1 MPHNALRRR
10 DPRLPAASI
19 FEDVETIVG
28 GEVVRSVP
36 PLPPVDALII
46 ETNDREMRRRRRVNG
61 RDMDDWLL
69 PADDAL
75 RAGDHEAAVR
85 ILRPVCAASLTLTQF
100 DNREPDW
107 FRFNLLARAYRGMA
121 DTVREE
127 AIIRAWLAQWAPGR
141 ETTNRDRVRAS
152 KRLTVVRAKR
162 KAGRTM

>member
-1 MPHNALRRR
+1 MPHNTLRRR

-46 ETNDREMRRRRRVNG
+46 EANDRELRRRRRVHG

-85 ILRPVCAASLTLTQF
+85 ILRPVCTASLTLTQF

-107 FRFNLLARAYRGMA
+107 FRFHMLARAYRGIA

-127 AIIRAWLAQWAPGR
+127 ATIRTWLAHWPAYR
-141 ETTNRDRVRAS
+141 ESTTRNRVRAL
-152 KRLTVVRAKR
+152 KRLAVVRTKR
-162 KAGRTM
+162 KAGRTN

>member
-1 MPHNALRRR
+1 MPHNAVRRR

-19 FEDVETIVG
+19 FEDVETIVD

-46 ETNDREMRRRRRVNG
+46 EANDRELRRRRRVNG

-85 ILRPVCAASLTLTQF
+85 ILRPVCAASLTLAQF

-107 FRFNLLARAYRGMA
+107 FRFHLLARAYRGLG
-121 DTVREE
+121 DTAREE
-127 AIIRAWLAQWAPGR
+127 ATTRAWITHWPPDR
-141 ETTNRDRVRAS
+141 EATNRNRERATR
-152 KRLTVVRAKR
+152 RLTDLRAKK
-162 KAGRTM
+162 KAGRE